1 MKNLKIFCVNFDLLL
16 SNKNEEIPICSII
29 IGDFNARISNW
40 WKNDITNSVG
50 QELDS
55 LTSSAGYSQIIDKAT
70 HIVNNSMSCI
80 DFIFCPCGTPE
91 LIFIRVDKN
100 QLRSSTRIGTS
111 TSFISLIYIDDLPD
125 GITSI
130 CKIFADDTSKNINR
144 SVNELNCDLEK
155 VSNWA
160 YQWKMQFNPDPNKQ
174 ANEVIFSRKSN
185 SNSFPYPP
193 VKFNENNITKCSYQK
208 HLGIVLDLKLNCN
221 THIDQKIKKCNKLIG
236 LMKRLS
242 VNLPRSALLTIYK
255 SFIRPHLE
263 YGDILYDKPDNESF
277 QNKIEK
283 VQYKACLAITGAIQG
298 TSREKLYEELG
309 LHSLVE
315 RRRSNKL
322 ILFYKI
328 VNGLVLL
335 YKWFN
340 LYSYLN
346 FTS

>member
-193 VKFNENNITKCSYQK
+193 VKFNENNITKCSDQK
-208 HLGIVLDLKLNCN
+208 HLGIVLDSKPNFN
-221 THIDQKIKKCNKLIG
+221 AHIDQKIKNCNKLIG
-236 LMKRLS
+236 LLKRFS
-242 VNLPRSALLTIYK
+242 VNLPRSALLTIFY
-255 SFIRPHLE
+255 
-263 YGDILYDKPDNESF
+263 
-277 QNKIEK
+277 Q
-283 VQYKACLAITGAIQG
+283 A
-298 TSREKLYEELG
+298 TS
-309 LHSLVE
+309 
-315 RRRSNKL
+315 
-322 ILFYKI
+322 
-328 VNGLVLL
+328 
-335 YKWFN
+335 
-340 LYSYLN
+340 
-346 FTS
+346 

>member
-1 MKNLKIFCVNFDLLL
+1 MT
-16 SNKNEEIPICSII
+16 
-29 IGDFNARISNW
+29 GDFNARSSNR

-50 QELDS
+50 QELDF
-55 LTSSAGYSQIIDKAT
+55 LISSAGYSQIIDKAT

-80 DFIFCPCGTPE
+80 DLIFCPCGTPE

-193 VKFNENNITKCSYQK
+193 VKFSENNITKCSYQK

-255 SFIRPHLE
+255 SFIRPHL
-263 YGDILYDKPDNESF
+263 
-277 QNKIEK
+277 
-283 VQYKACLAITGAIQG
+283 
-298 TSREKLYEELG
+298 
-309 LHSLVE
+309 
-315 RRRSNKL
+315 
-322 ILFYKI
+322 
-328 VNGLVLL
+328 
-335 YKWFN
+335 
-340 LYSYLN
+340 
-346 FTS
+346 

>member
-1 MKNLKIFCVNFDLLL
+1 MQRVVLNGQTSEWRKINSGVPQGSVLGPLL
-16 SNKNEEIPICSII
+16 
-29 IGDFNARISNW
+29 F
-40 WKNDITNSVG
+40 
-50 QELDS
+50 
-55 LTSSAGYSQIIDKAT
+55 
-70 HIVNNSMSCI
+70 
-80 DFIFCPCGTPE
+80 
-91 LIFIRVDKN
+91 
-100 QLRSSTRIGTS
+100 
-111 TSFISLIYIDDLPD
+111 LIYINDLPD

-193 VKFNENNITKCSYQK
+193 VKFSENNITKCSYQK
-208 HLGIVLDLKLNCN
+208 HLGKVLDSKLSFN

-283 VQYKACLAITGAIQG
+283 STIQG
-298 TSREKLYEELG
+298 MSGNTR
-309 LHSLVE
+309 
-315 RRRSNKL
+315 
-322 ILFYKI
+322 
-328 VNGLVLL
+328 
-335 YKWFN
+335 
-340 LYSYLN
+340 N
-346 FTS
+346 FKRKTL